1 MIRSLI
7 HRFAQ
12 IRALPLL
19 VGGALLALVI
29 AWTVLATPRYR
40 SSAMLQVERPR
51 GAASGL
57 ADAVSSIPGAALLGV
72 GGGDEIDTHIGILR
86 SRRLLDAVIDSLAF
100 TVQLAAPAAPR
111 DQVLRARVLVDPAGA
126 RREHEGL
133 IHAALNEDG
142 TWTLTPEDLRPEA
155 ALPATVRTG
164 ETFRVGDLELAIVVG
179 TTGGAASTDGA
190 LPPADELTLQ
200 FVPRY
205 AARGAI
211 NKRLDVRRQAQGAQ
225 LIALVFEDP
234 DPVTASRVL
243 AALLAE
249 HREFIARTASG
260 DAGATATE
268 LRRQIDQQQARLRA
282 AEDDLRRFQE
292 RTGLVLPEEQGA
304 AQIERY
310 ATLRTQLDA
319 LAVERDA
326 LARVLALVDG
336 RAAGGTDATAYR
348 QLATFPSLITNRA
361 IQDLLLNLMTLEND
375 RSELRLLR
383 SDANAD
389 VRQLT
394 ARIDELERQLQRMGT
409 QYLESLDE
417 QIAPTRSALAALDAE
432 IAKLP
437 EQELTFVRL
446 SRERL
451 MLNEGYLLM
460 QKQLRTTEL
469 QDALRLDEVRVV
481 DEPSLPHP
489 DDPQFPKP
497 LVNFV
502 LGLVLAFTGGGAIA
516 AAQAAARLT
525 LDERAAG

>member
-1 MIRSLI
+1 LIRPYLI
-7 HRFAQ
+7 RLANF
-12 IRALPLL
+12 RALPFL

-40 SSAMLQVERPR
+40 SNAMLQVERPR
-51 GAASGL
+51 GSSGL
-57 ADAVSSIPGAALLGV
+57 ADAVSAIPGAALLGV

-86 SRRLLDAVIDSLAF
+86 SRRLLDAVIDSLAL
-100 TVQLAAPAAPR
+100 TVQIIEPAVPR
-111 DQVLRARVLVDPAGA
+111 DQLISARVVADPAAGP

-133 IHAALNEDG
+133 LHATLTENG
-142 TWTLTPEDLRPEA
+142 TWALRGEELRPEA
-155 ALPATVRTG
+155 TLPAAVRTG
-164 ETFRVGDLELAIVVG
+164 EAFRVGDLELTILVG
-179 TTGGAASTDGA
+179 NTGGAASTDGI
-190 LPPADELTLQ
+190 LPPAESMTLQ

-205 AARGAI
+205 AARGAV
-211 NKRLDVRRQAQGAQ
+211 NKRLEVRRQAQGAQ
-225 LIALVFEDP
+225 LIALQFEDA
-234 DPVTASRVL
+234 DPAAASRVL

-249 HREFIARTASG
+249 HREFVARTASG

-268 LRRQIDQQQARLRA
+268 LRRQIDQQQTRLRT
-282 AEDDLRRFQE
+282 AEEDLRRFQE

-310 ATLRTQLDA
+310 GTLRTQLDA
-319 LAVERDA
+319 LSVERDA

-336 RAAGGTDATAYR
+336 RAANGTDAQAYR

-383 SDANAD
+383 SDENAD

-394 ARIDELERQLQRMGT
+394 ARITELERQLQRMGT

-417 QIAPTRSALAALDAE
+417 QIAPTRSALGELDRE
-432 IAKLP
+432 IARLP

-446 SRERL
+446 SRERV

-502 LGLVLAFTGGGAIA
+502 LGLVLAITGAGAIA
-516 AAQAAARLT
+516 AAQAALRLSY
-525 LDERAAG
+525 A

>member
-1 MIRSLI
+1 
-7 HRFAQ
+7 
-12 IRALPLL
+12 
-19 VGGALLALVI
+19 
-29 AWTVLATPRYR
+29 
-40 SSAMLQVERPR
+40 
-51 GAASGL
+51 
-57 ADAVSSIPGAALLGV
+57 
-72 GGGDEIDTHIGILR
+72 
-86 SRRLLDAVIDSLAF
+86 VIDSLAM
-100 TVQLAAPAAPR
+100 TVQVASPDVAR
-111 DQVLRARVLVDPAGA
+111 EQVLSARVIVDPSGS

-133 IHAALNEDG
+133 IHAELTENG
-142 TWTLTPEDLRPEA
+142 SWTLRAEDLRPEVT
-155 ALPATVRTG
+155 LPAAVRPG
-164 ETFRVGDLELAIVVG
+164 EAFRVGDLELSL
-179 TTGGAASTDGA
+179 TGEQS
-190 LPPADELTLQ
+190 LTLQ
-200 FVPRY
+200 LVPRY
-205 AARGAI
+205 AARGAL
-211 NKRLDVRRQAQGAQ
+211 NKRLDVRSQAQGAQ
-225 LIALVFEDP
+225 LIGLAFEDS
-234 DPVTASRVL
+234 DPATSSRVL

-268 LRRQIDQQQARLRA
+268 LRRQIDSQQDRLRA
-282 AEDDLRRFQE
+282 AEDELRRFQE

-304 AQIERY
+304 AQVERY

-319 LAVERDA
+319 LSVERDA

-336 RAAGGTDATAYR
+336 RATTAGDAQAYR

-389 VRQLT
+389 VRQLS
-394 ARIDELERQLQRMGT
+394 ARIEELERQLQRMGT
-409 QYLESLDE
+409 QYLESIDE
-417 QIAPTRSALAALDAE
+417 QIAPMRAALTSLDAE

-481 DEPSLPHP
+481 DEPSMPHP

-516 AAQAAARLT
+516 AAQAALRLSF
-525 LDERAAG
+525 A

>member
-1 MIRSLI
+1 LIRPYLV
-7 HRFAQ
+7 RLANF
-12 IRALPLL
+12 RALPFL

-40 SSAMLQVERPR
+40 SNAMLQVERPR
-51 GAASGL
+51 GASGL

-86 SRRLLDAVIDSLAF
+86 SRRLLDAVIDSLAL
-100 TVQLAAPAAPR
+100 TVQVVAPEVPR
-111 DQVLRARVLVDPAGA
+111 DQLIAARVLPGPAGSP

-133 IHAALNEDG
+133 LHATLGDDG
-142 TWTLTPEDLRPEA
+142 KWTLTAEDLRPDA
-155 ALPATVRTG
+155 PLPAAVRTG
-164 ETFRVGDLELAIVVG
+164 EAFRVGDLELTIIVG
-179 TTGGAASTDGA
+179 NTGGAASADGA
-190 LPPADELTLQ
+190 L
-200 FVPRY
+200 Y
-205 AARGAI
+205 AARGAV
-211 NKRLDVRRQAQGAQ
+211 NKRLEVRRQAQGAQ
-225 LIALVFEDP
+225 LIALEFEDA
-234 DPVTASRVL
+234 DPTAASQVL
-243 AALLAE
+243 SALLAE
-249 HREFIARTASG
+249 HREFVARTASG

-268 LRRQIDQQQARLRA
+268 LRRQIDQQQALLRT
-282 AEDDLRRFQE
+282 AEEDLRRFQE

-310 ATLRTQLDA
+310 GMLRTQLDA

-336 RAAGGTDATAYR
+336 RSSGGSDAQAYR

-383 SDANAD
+383 SDENAD

-394 ARIDELERQLQRMGT
+394 ARITELERQLQRMGT

-417 QIAPTRSALAALDAE
+417 QIAPLRSALGELDRE
-432 IAKLP
+432 IARLP

-446 SRERL
+446 SRERV

-469 QDALRLDEVRVV
+469 QDALRLDDVRVV

-502 LGLVLAFTGGGAIA
+502 LGLVLAFTAAGAVA
-516 AAQAAARLT
+516 AAQAAVRLSY
-525 LDERAAG
+525 A